1 MLRLCARKAATP
13 CVVRIPARSVGGAPS
28 PKAIS
33 RTVTKRHSQLA
44 AERTAAQSGGTQR
57 AAIVGMGGAVVLA
70 GGLFG
75 PSPATLV
82 GEKDRASTTALAH
95 SGHSEKPLPYAD
107 AHALPGSNGNSSA
120 LTAGLAA
127 TGHR

>member
-1 MLRLCARKAATP
+1 MDSHGGRNSCILA
-13 CVVRIPARSVGGAPS
+13 SVGGAPS

-44 AERTAAQSGGTQR
+44 AERTTAQSGGTQR
-57 AAIVGMGGAVVLA
+57 AAIVGVGGAVVLA

-82 GEKDRASTTALAH
+82 GEKDRASTTGLAH
-95 SGHSEKPLPYAD
+95 SGHSEKPLPS
-107 AHALPGSNGNSSA
+107 HALPGSNGNSSA